1 MATFPMEEPMYLI
14 ENKEGKELTVNQEA
28 LQILLKITQP
38 VVVVAIVGKYRTGKS
53 YLMNKLAGGKNAS
66 GFALGATVQSKTKG
80 IWMWCVPHPMKQ
92 GHTLVL
98 LDTEGLGDVEKGDS
112 KNDAWIF
119 SLAILL
125 SSTLVYNSM
134 GTIDQQAMDHLHYVT
149 ELTERIKVK
158 SPEGQAKEEEVDES
172 GEFKRFFPSFIWCV
186 RDFTLKLEKNGLPIT
201 EDQYLLDAL
210 ELRKGVGRK
219 VQDYN
224 LPRQCIRH
232 YFHSHKCFVFDRPVS
247 TSDSLQRLEEL
258 QESQLDPEFK
268 KKMAEFCSYIYENC
282 NAKTLVG
289 GYTVTGRLLG
299 NLAVSYTEA
308 IRSGSIP
315 CMENS
320 VIALAQIENSR
331 AVEEALAKYE
341 EEMSKNIGKFPTET
355 QEEFL
360 NIHQECEIEATK
372 VFMGLSFKDEN
383 LEYQTQL
390 IHELTEKN
398 TKYCLYNEEES
409 TKKCKAILQKLS
421 GNLERDISEGKFS
434 KPGGY
439 KQFLAKKNSLV
450 DEYKR
455 SKGRGVKALEILQ
468 EFLTEQEKVEAAI
481 LQADQS
487 LTDKEKEI
495 AEHRAQKEAAERAK
509 EIVGENNRRLEKDM
523 ENQKQRLEE
532 QKKSLEKKMK
542 KEKKKIMA
550 QNEWMIKEKLKE
562 QEEMLRKGFKAEYET
577 LKDQITDLKQ
587 QNAAAFSGSLIGDI
601 LDVIFLPITLL
612 DYRSVFTR
620 LKTEQ
625 KLETRPGLAI
635 CGFRQMPEGLL
646 YGSIESY
653 NIVGCRVATF
663 MSG

>member
-1 MATFPMEEPMYLI
+1 MATFPMEEPMCLI
-14 ENKEGKELTVNQEA
+14 ENQESKGLTVNQEA
-28 LQILLKITQP
+28 LQILLGITQP

-53 YLMNKLAGGKNAS
+53 YLMNKLAGGKN
-66 GFALGATVQSKTKG
+66 GFELGSTIQSKTKG
-80 IWMWCVPHPMKQ
+80 IWMWCVPHPTKQ
-92 GHTLVL
+92 GHALVL

-125 SSTLVYNSM
+125 SSSLVYNSL
-134 GTIDQQAMDHLHYVT
+134 GTIDQQAMDNLHYVT

-158 SPEGQAKEEEVDES
+158 SPEGQATEEDES

-186 RDFTLKLEKNGLPIT
+186 RDFTLKLEKKDVPIT

-210 ELRKGVGRK
+210 ELKNGVSKR

-224 LPRQCIRH
+224 LPRRCIQH
-232 YFHSHKCFVFDRPVS
+232 YFHSHKCFVFDRPAS

-258 QESQLDPEFK
+258 QESELEPEFVK
-268 KKMAEFCSYIYENC
+268 KTTTFCSYIYEKC
-282 NAKTLVG
+282 NAKVLVG

-315 CMENS
+315 CMENA

-331 AVEEALAKYE
+331 AVQKALAKYE

-360 NIHQECEIEATK
+360 NSHQECEKEATK

-383 LEYQTQL
+383 LEYQKQL
-390 IHELTEKN
+390 IHELAEKKS
-398 TKYCLYNEEES
+398 KYSLYNEEES
-409 TKKCKAILQKLS
+409 AKKCKAILQKLS
-421 GNLERDISEGKFS
+421 ESLERDISEGKFS

-439 KQFLAKKNSLV
+439 KQFLAEKNSLV
-450 DEYKR
+450 EEYNKTND
-455 SKGRGVKALEILQ
+455 KGLKALEILQ
-468 EFLTEQEKVEAAI
+468 EFLTEKENVEAAI

-495 AEHRAQKEAAERAK
+495 EEQRAQTEAAEREK
-509 EIVGENNRRLEKDM
+509 QIVEEKNRRLEEEM
-523 ENQKQRLEE
+523 ENQKKCLEDHQKMLEE
-532 QKKSLEKKMK
+532 KMEE
-542 KEKKKIMA
+542 EKKKIIE

-562 QEEMLRKGFKAEYET
+562 QEDMMSKRFHEESEMLKE
-577 LKDQITDLKQ
+577 QIKDLKK
-587 QNAAAFSGSLIGDI
+587 QNTAAGGRSLVGDI
-601 LDVIFLPITLL
+601 LAAVLLPIALAGQST
-612 DYRSVFTR
+612 
-620 LKTEQ
+620 KTS
-625 KLETRPGLAI
+625 ETEEFCPSNCYAGRG
-635 CGFRQMPEGLL
+635 R
-646 YGSIESY
+646 
-653 NIVGCRVATF
+653 GCNKRC
-663 MSG
+663 

>member
-1 MATFPMEEPMYLI
+1 MAVLPMEEPMCLI
-14 ENKEGKELTVNQEA
+14 GNKEGEDLIVNQEA

-53 YLMNKLAGGKNAS
+53 YLMNKLAGARN
-66 GFALGATVQSKTKG
+66 GFALGSTVQSKTKG
-80 IWMWCVPHPMKQ
+80 IWMWCVPHPTKQ
-92 GHTLVL
+92 GNTLVL

-134 GTIDQQAMDHLHYVT
+134 GTIDQQAMDNLHYVT
-149 ELTERIKVK
+149 ELTELIKVK
-158 SPEGQAKEEEVDES
+158 SDEAQATEEEDDES

-186 RDFTLKLEKNGLPIT
+186 RDFTLKLEKNGSPIT

-210 ELRKGVGRK
+210 ELKKGVGKK

-232 YFHSHKCFVFDRPVS
+232 YFHSHKCFVFDRPAS
-247 TSDSLQRLEEL
+247 TLALQRLEEL
-258 QESQLDPEFK
+258 QESELEPKFVEK
-268 KKMAEFCSYIYENC
+268 AAEFCSCIYGKS

-315 CMENS
+315 CMENA

-331 AVEEALAKYE
+331 AVQEALTKYE
-341 EEMSKNIGKFPTET
+341 EEMSKQIAKFPTET

-360 NIHQECEIEATK
+360 SIHQECEKEATQ

-383 LEYQTQL
+383 LEYQKQL
-390 IHELTEKN
+390 IDELAEKKS
-398 TKYCLYNEEES
+398 KYSLYNEEES
-409 TKKCKAILQKLS
+409 AKKCKAILQKLS
-421 GNLERDISEGKFS
+421 ENLEREILNGKFS

-439 KQFLAKKNSLV
+439 TQFISEKNLLV
-450 DEYKR
+450 DEYNR
-455 SKGRGVKALEILQ
+455 TKGKGVKALEILQ
-468 EFLTEQEKVEAAI
+468 EFLNEKENVEAAI

-487 LTDKEKEI
+487 LTHKEKEI
-495 AEHRAQKEAAERAK
+495 AEQRARTETAEREK
-509 EIVGENNRRLEKDM
+509 QIVEENNRRLEKDI
-523 ENQKQRLEE
+523 EA
-532 QKKSLEKKMK
+532 QKKSLEEHKKMMEEKMEEERK
-542 KEKKKIMA
+542 KLME

-562 QEEMLRKGFKAEYET
+562 QEEMLTKGFHKESEM
-577 LKDQITDLKQ
+577 LKNQIEDIKRK
-587 QNAAAFSGSLIGDI
+587 NSAAAERSLLGDI
-601 LDVIFLPITLL
+601 LSVIFLPI
-612 DYRSVFTR
+612 
-620 LKTEQ
+620 
-625 KLETRPGLAI
+625 GLAAREL
-635 CGFRQMPEGLL
+635 GKGLERGL
-646 YGSIESY
+646 GRGLERGLGKGP
-653 NIVGCRVATF
+653 VWRC
-663 MSG
+663 

>member
-1 MATFPMEEPMYLI
+1 MGYIMLVHEISKAQHWTEPSPRGSSPQPQPPWAPTPTPQAPSLH
-14 ENKEGKELTVNQEA
+14 NLLHPLT
-28 LQILLKITQP
+28 
-38 VVVVAIVGKYRTGKS
+38 S
-53 YLMNKLAGGKNAS
+53 HS
-66 GFALGATVQSKTKG
+66 
-80 IWMWCVPHPMKQ
+80 
-92 GHTLVL
+92 
-98 LDTEGLGDVEKGDS
+98 
-112 KNDAWIF
+112 
-119 SLAILL
+119 
-125 SSTLVYNSM
+125 
-134 GTIDQQAMDHLHYVT
+134 YVT

-210 ELRKGVGRK
+210 ELRKGKCMNLLPPTRGTLNGHMDSPKFVTRPQRPRTKNSFINPNTLPKCCFSGVGRK

-455 SKGRGVKALEILQ
+455 SKGRGVKFFVIFSFSALFLIYIQQALEILQ

-612 DYRSVFTR
+612 GRFS
-620 LKTEQ
+620 LH
-625 KLETRPGLAI
+625 
-635 CGFRQMPEGLL
+635 
-646 YGSIESY
+646 
-653 NIVGCRVATF
+653 N
-663 MSG
+663 

>member
-1 MATFPMEEPMYLI
+1 MAVLPMEEPMCLI
-14 ENKEGKELTVNQEA
+14 GNKEGEDLIVNQEA

-53 YLMNKLAGGKNAS
+53 YLMNKLAGARN
-66 GFALGATVQSKTKG
+66 GFALGSTVQSKTKG
-80 IWMWCVPHPMKQ
+80 IWMWCVPHPTKQ
-92 GHTLVL
+92 GNTLVL

-134 GTIDQQAMDHLHYVT
+134 GTIDQQAMDNLHYVT
-149 ELTERIKVK
+149 ELTELIKVK
-158 SPEGQAKEEEVDES
+158 SDEAQATEEEDDES

-186 RDFTLKLEKNGLPIT
+186 RDFTLKLEKNGSPIT

-210 ELRKGVGRK
+210 ELKKGVGKK

-232 YFHSHKCFVFDRPVS
+232 YFHSHKCFVFDRPAS
-247 TSDSLQRLEEL
+247 TLALQRLEEL
-258 QESQLDPEFK
+258 QESELEPKFVEK
-268 KKMAEFCSYIYENC
+268 AAEFCSCIYGKS

-315 CMENS
+315 CMENA

-331 AVEEALAKYE
+331 AVQEALTKYE
-341 EEMSKNIGKFPTET
+341 EEMSKQIAKFPTET

-360 NIHQECEIEATK
+360 SIHQECEKEATQ

-383 LEYQTQL
+383 GQYQKQL
-390 IHELTEKN
+390 IDELAEKKS
-398 TKYCLYNEEES
+398 KYSLYNEEES
-409 TKKCKAILQKLS
+409 AKKCKAILQKLS
-421 GNLERDISEGKFS
+421 ENLEREILNGKFS

-439 KQFLAKKNSLV
+439 TQFISEKNLLAALANQFCLPHIPK
-450 DEYKR
+450 
-455 SKGRGVKALEILQ
+455 KALEILQ
-468 EFLTEQEKVEAAI
+468 EFLNEKENVEAAI

-487 LTDKEKEI
+487 LTHKEKEI
-495 AEHRAQKEAAERAK
+495 AEQRARTETAEREK
-509 EIVGENNRRLEKDM
+509 QIVEENNRRLEKDI
-523 ENQKQRLEE
+523 EA
-532 QKKSLEKKMK
+532 QKKSLEEHKKMMEEKMEEERK
-542 KEKKKIMA
+542 KLME

-562 QEEMLRKGFKAEYET
+562 QEEMLTKGFHKESEM
-577 LKDQITDLKQ
+577 LKNQIEDIKRK
-587 QNAAAFSGSLIGDI
+587 NSAAAERSLLGDI
-601 LDVIFLPITLL
+601 LSVIFLPI
-612 DYRSVFTR
+612 
-620 LKTEQ
+620 
-625 KLETRPGLAI
+625 GLAAREL
-635 CGFRQMPEGLL
+635 GKGLERGL
-646 YGSIESY
+646 GRGLERGLGKGP
-653 NIVGCRVATF
+653 VWRC
-663 MSG
+663 

>member
-1 MATFPMEEPMYLI
+1 MEEPMCLI
-14 ENKEGKELTVNQEA
+14 GNKENEEIIVNQEA
-28 LQILLKITQP
+28 LQILLDITQP

-53 YLMNKLAGGKNAS
+53 YLMNKLAGGKN
-66 GFALGATVQSKTKG
+66 GFALGSTIQSKTKG

-125 SSTLVYNSM
+125 SSSLVYNSL
-134 GTIDQQAMDHLHYVT
+134 GTIDQQAMDNLHYVT

-158 SPEGQAKEEEVDES
+158 SPEGQAMDEEVDES

-186 RDFTLKLEKNGLPIT
+186 RDFTLKLEKNDVPIT

-210 ELRKGVGRK
+210 ELKKGLGRK

-224 LPRQCIRH
+224 LPRRCIRH

-247 TSDSLQRLEEL
+247 TSNALQRLEKL
-258 QESQLDPEFK
+258 QESQLEPEFVK
-268 KKMAEFCSYIYENC
+268 KTTKFCRHIYENC

-315 CMENS
+315 CMENA

-331 AVEEALAKYE
+331 AVQKALAKYE

-383 LEYQTQL
+383 GEYLTQL
-390 IHELTEKN
+390 IHDLAAKKS
-398 TKYCLYNEEES
+398 KYSLYNEEES
-409 TKKCKAILQKLS
+409 AKKCKAILQNLS
-421 GNLERDISEGKFS
+421 GSLESDISDGKFS
-434 KPGGY
+434 KPGGF
-439 KQFLAKKNSLV
+439 KQFLAEKNSLV
-450 DEYKR
+450 DEYKS
-455 SKGRGVKALEILQ
+455 SKGKGVKALEILQ
-468 EFLTEQEKVEAAI
+468 EFLTEKETVEAAI

-487 LTDKEKEI
+487 LTIKEKEI
-495 AEHRAQKEAAERAK
+495 EDQRVRTEAAEREK
-509 EIVGENNRRLEKDM
+509 QILEEHNRRLEVDM
-523 ENQKQRLEE
+523 ENQK
-532 QKKSLEKKMK
+532 KSLEDHKRLMEEKMV
-542 KEKKKIMA
+542 EERKKIIE

-562 QEEMLRKGFKAEYET
+562 QEEVLKKGFSQESEM
-577 LKDQITDLKQ
+577 LKDQIKDLKK
-587 QNAAAFSGSLIGDI
+587 QNDEAANRSLFGEI
-601 LDVIFLPITLL
+601 LEAIA
-612 DYRSVFTR
+612 
-620 LKTEQ
+620 
-625 KLETRPGLAI
+625 RPFAYALTA
-635 CGFRQMPEGLL
+635 RKKP
-646 YGSIESY
+646 
-653 NIVGCRVATF
+653 
-663 MSG
+663 

>member
-1 MATFPMEEPMYLI
+1 MAVLPMEEPICLI
-14 ENKEGKELTVNQEA
+14 GNKEGEDLIVNQEA
-28 LQILLKITQP
+28 LQILLEITQP

-53 YLMNKLAGGKNAS
+53 YLMNKLAGGKN
-66 GFALGATVQSKTKG
+66 GFALGSTVQSKTKG
-80 IWMWCVPHPMKQ
+80 IWMWCVPHPIKQ

-134 GTIDQQAMDHLHYVT
+134 GTIDQQAMDNLHYVT

-158 SPEGQAKEEEVDES
+158 SDEAQAKEEDES

-186 RDFTLKLEKNGLPIT
+186 RDFTLKLEKNGAPIT

-210 ELRKGVGRK
+210 ELKKGVGKK

-232 YFHSHKCFVFDRPVS
+232 YFHSHKCFVFDRPAS
-247 TSDSLQRLEEL
+247 KADLQRLEEL
-258 QESQLDPEFK
+258 QQSELEPEFVEK
-268 KKMAEFCSYIYENC
+268 TAKFCSYIYGNS

-315 CMENS
+315 CMENA

-331 AVEEALAKYE
+331 AVQEALTKYE
-341 EEMSKNIGKFPTET
+341 EEMSKQIAKFPTET

-360 NIHQECEIEATK
+360 NIHQECEKEATK

-383 LEYQTQL
+383 LEYQKQL
-390 IHELTEKN
+390 IQELVEK
-398 TKYCLYNEEES
+398 KYKYSLYNEEES
-409 TKKCKAILQKLS
+409 AKKCKAILQKLS
-421 GNLERDISEGKFS
+421 ESLEREISEGKFS

-439 KQFLAKKNSLV
+439 KQFIAEKDLLV
-450 DEYKR
+450 DEYNRTKE
-455 SKGRGVKALEILQ
+455 KGVKALEILQ
-468 EFLTEQEKVEAAI
+468 EFLTEKKKVEAAI

-495 AEHRAQKEAAERAK
+495 AEQKAQTEAAEREK
-509 EIVGENNRRLEKDM
+509 QILEENNRRLENDM
-523 ENQKQRLEE
+523 ENQK
-532 QKKSLEKKMK
+532 KSLEEHKKMMEEK
-542 KEKKKIMA
+542 MEEEKKMILE

-562 QEEMLRKGFKAEYET
+562 QEDMLKKGFHEESEMLKE
-577 LKDQITDLKQ
+577 QIRDLKKQ
-587 QNAAAFSGSLIGDI
+587 SSAASGRSLVGDI
-601 LDVIFLPITLL
+601 LAAVLLPIA
-612 DYRSVFTR
+612 
-620 LKTEQ
+620 
-625 KLETRPGLAI
+625 LAGRGR
-635 CGFRQMPEGLL
+635 GFNRR
-646 YGSIESY
+646 
-653 NIVGCRVATF
+653 C
-663 MSG
+663 